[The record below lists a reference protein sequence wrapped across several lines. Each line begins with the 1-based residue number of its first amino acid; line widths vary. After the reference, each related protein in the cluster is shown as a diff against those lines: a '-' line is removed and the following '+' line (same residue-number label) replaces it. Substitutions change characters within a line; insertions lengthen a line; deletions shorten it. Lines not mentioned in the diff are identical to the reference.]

1 MDDELSC
8 QELVELVTDYLEDA
22 LTSGERARFEAHL
35 AGCKGCT
42 NYLQQ
47 MWATIRV
54 LGQLTEETIEPQARD
69 ELLHLF
75 RDWKTEGN
83 SQAQA

>member
-47 MWATIRV
+47 MRATIRV
-54 LGQLTEETIEPQARD
+54 LGQLTEEAIEPQARD
-69 ELLHLF
+69 ELLRLF

-83 SQAQA
+83 NQAQA